1 MAITETV
8 TRKKLSL
15 AEFLSMSEIDSS
27 PVKYELEFGKLV
39 EVTRPTWEHNELAL
53 ELAHIIRSYVRA
65 KGLGRVSGDI
75 LVILDE
81 GRDLSYAPEIVFVA
95 TKHLDRIREGRVYG
109 MPDLV
114 FEILSP
120 TNAHRDIGV
129 KKRIYHACGVQW
141 YWGVDM
147 ERKTVEEYRWT
158 EEGYLLTQFALPDEV
173 FQPKVFLGLKIDLQS
188 PFGIEGQEEKQIGKK
203 PNGGDTK
210 NL

>member
-15 AEFLSMSEIDSS
+15 AEFLAMPEDDTS
-27 PVKYELEFGKLV
+27 PVKYELEFGELV

-81 GRDLSYAPEIVFVA
+81 ERDLSYAPDIVFVA
-95 TKHLDRIREGRVYG
+95 TEHLDRIREGRVYG
-109 MPDLV
+109 PPDLV
-114 FEILSP
+114 VEILSP
-120 TNAHRDIGV
+120 TTAHRDVGI
-129 KKRIYHACGVQW
+129 KKRIYHAYGVQW
-141 YWGVDM
+141 YWVVDM

-158 EEGYLLTQFALPDEV
+158 EEGYLLTQVVLPDEV
-173 FQPKVFLGLKIDLQS
+173 FQPKVFPGLTIDLKSLFSVEEQKTAQ
-188 PFGIEGQEEKQIGKK
+188 IERESKRRRR
-203 PNGGDTK
+203 
-210 NL
+210 